1 MIELKTGDLFAEDAD
16 ALVNA
21 VNCIGVMGG
30 GIAAQFKKRF
40 PENCTAYEKACE
52 SGELR
57 LGRVFVYETGAQA
70 GPKFIVNFPTLHA
83 PGDASRLED
92 VEAGLADLERVIR
105 ERGIR
110 SIAIPGLGCGA
121 GGLDW
126 EDVRARIEAALG
138 GLDGVRVA
146 LFAPMGA

>member
-70 GPKFIVNFPTLHA
+70 GPKFIVNFPTLHK

-92 VEAGLADLERVIR
+92 VEAGLADLERAIR
-105 ERGIR
+105 ERGIL
-110 SIAIPGLGCGA
+110 SIAIPALGCGV
-121 GGLDW
+121 GGLNW
-126 EDVRARIEAALG
+126 EDVQAQIEAVLG
-138 GLDGVRVA
+138 QLDGVRVA
-146 LFAPMGA
+146 FFVPKEA

>member
-21 VNCIGVMGG
+21 VNCIGVMDG
-30 GIAAQFKKRF
+30 GIAAKFRRRF

-52 SGELR
+52 TGELR
-57 LGRVFVYETGAQA
+57 LGRVFVHETGAQA
-70 GPKFIVNFPTLHA
+70 GPKFIVNFPTLHKT
-83 PGDASRLED
+83 GDASRLED
-92 VEAGLADLERVIR
+92 IEAGLADLERVIG
-105 ERGIR
+105 ERGIG
-110 SIAIPGLGCGA
+110 SIAIPGLGCGV

-138 GLDGVRVA
+138 GLDGVRVV